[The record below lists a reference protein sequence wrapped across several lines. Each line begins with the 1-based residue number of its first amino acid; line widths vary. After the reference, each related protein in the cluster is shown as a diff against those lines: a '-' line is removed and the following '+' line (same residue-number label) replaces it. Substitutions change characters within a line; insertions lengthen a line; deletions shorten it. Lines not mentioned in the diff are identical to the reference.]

1 MWKGSPNV
9 AGQGVEFSGQMLTHR
24 VRVRLCL
31 GLALTALLMA
41 GCGATALTPRRSPT
55 PTQLA
60 PTPNASP
67 TPAPSPIQAV
77 DLTWVSDEQG
87 WALAT
92 TPTCAGVTCVAVLAT
107 INGGQSWSTLAQLD
121 VCLMQCPVNAEVV
134 GHIRFATPEIGYLYG
149 AEYGTSPM
157 MVTTDGGYHWTVEP
171 GPYTVALDVSGGE
184 AMRISSP
191 NDGCP
196 GPCDPTIDVA
206 PLGSN
211 QWTTVFVPT
220 PTYYDGGALVR
231 QGADVYTLFPG
242 NPAGGASSTQHA
254 DLYISQDGGSLW
266 QHEDDPCGFTGTM
279 ADDAESMAAA
289 PQGVL
294 VVLCVPRGG
303 TGSDFLIVST
313 DAGASFGSR
322 EQIPSGFAQL
332 AAASASNL
340 VVGNADAIGGLGLR
354 CELLYSSDG
363 GEQWHTVVDQQA
375 VASAVPPSFLGFE
388 SVADGRWICPDSIL
402 WTTTDSGATW
412 SQSPF

>member
-1 MWKGSPNV
+1 M
-9 AGQGVEFSGQMLTHR
+9 
-24 VRVRLCL
+24 
-31 GLALTALLMA
+31 GL
-41 GCGATALTPRRSPT
+41 SW
-55 PTQLA
+55 
-60 PTPNASP
+60 
-67 TPAPSPIQAV
+67 I
-77 DLTWVSDEQG
+77 SDQQG

-107 INGGQSWSTLAQLD
+107 INGGQSWATLAQLD
-121 VCLMQCPVNAEVV
+121 ACLMLCPVDAEVV
-134 GHIRFATPEIGYLYG
+134 ANIRFATPEIGYLYG

-157 MVTTDGGYHWTVEP
+157 LFTTDGGYHWTVEP

-196 GPCDPTIDVA
+196 GPCDPTIEVA

-231 QGADVYTLFPG
+231 QGADVYSLFPG
-242 NPAGGASSTQHA
+242 NPADGAISTQHA

-313 DAGASFGSR
+313 DAGASFGGR
-322 EQIPSGFAQL
+322 EPIPIGFSQL
-332 AAASASNL
+332 AAASSTSL
-340 VVGNADAIGGLGLR
+340 VVGDADDIGGPGLIR
-354 CELLYSSDG
+354 YELLHSSDG
-363 GEQWHTVVDQQA
+363 GQQWRTVVDQQA

-412 SQSPF
+412 SRSPF